1 VTTRRTAYRSPASL
15 MRDQRGCRTCAGAG
29 FPLPENR
36 AREGDAVVLIRAE
49 LARL

>member
-1 VTTRRTAYRSPASL
+1 VTPRGSAYRSPTSL
-15 MRDQRGCRTCAGAG
+15 KRDQRGCRACADAG

-36 AREGDAVVLIRAE
+36 ARVGDAVVLIRAE